1 MQFRGVPCEAQI
13 ASGSLRAD
21 DLARTL
27 VPLLLRKANKMR
39 RGCTERTGGS
49 VDDGSAG
56 GLHQLGFMLGGLLQ
70 SPELQK
76 AFGISRACAKEFRL
90 PLCSDFLPHF
100 FCPSDDQ
107 LKDGIGL
114 ALNLLQKDGTQRD
127 YMICRDEVVYARTYA
142 MIYGM
147 CGLTAQNT
155 ILNHLCVLLIFT
167 VFLLFICLLTL
178 LDLKWFEYV

>member
-1 MQFRGVPCEAQI
+1 MFHGVPCEAQI

-27 VPLLLRKANKMR
+27 VPLLLRKADKVS

-49 VDDGSAG
+49 VVDDGSSG

-76 AFGISRACAKEFRL
+76 AFGVSKGCAKTFRL
-90 PLCSDFLPHF
+90 PLISDFLPRF

-107 LKDGIGL
+107 LTDGIGM
-114 ALNLLQKDGTQRD
+114 AVNLLQKDGAQRD
-127 YMICRDEVVYARTYA
+127 YMVCRDEVVYARTYA

-147 CGLTAQNT
+147 CRLATQNT
-155 ILNHLCVLLIFT
+155 STFFHILIILY
-167 VFLLFICLLTL
+167 
-178 LDLKWFEYV
+178 LK